1 MSDQLTK
8 QDLLSLEDNIDKK
21 IDSLEGR
28 IDKKID
34 KAVND
39 LSEIIGNLA
48 QSMHDEIVEV
58 KQEIVDLKASHD
70 RLLNTID
77 GFIGRIDTYETEL
90 AARDAQFARL
100 LEWAKEVSKKTGIPI
115 KGL

>member
-1 MSDQLTK
+1 MADYATK
-8 QDLLSLEDNIDKK
+8 NDVQEIV
-21 IDSLEGR
+21 
-28 IDKKID
+28 D

-39 LSEIIGNLA
+39 LSAVMSQFAN
-48 QSMHDEIVEV
+48 DVNNRFDKVESDISDI
-58 KQEIVDLKASHD
+58 KQEITDLKASHD

-100 LEWAKEVSKKTGIPI
+100 LEWAKEVSKKTGIPL
-115 KGL
+115 KGF